1 MALLSILSKK
11 AKFGFQKSNGE
22 VLMDLELVENIKHT
36 FITNISKEKGTLI
49 STTDNLKNEPVKL
62 SMICRISNNPI
73 SILANLQGVVSSVLP
88 SNPLFQE
95 FAGKYITKL
104 SNKLL
109 RNSTNRRQD
118 FFDKL
123 MEMRDNLIPF
133 DVVTGLKVYQN
144 MFFNLIDVDED
155 RTAENCLVF
164 VVNMEKLA
172 LKSKNANQQSKLG
185 FKKTKEVKTEE
196 GSLLFETLSK
206 FGGS

>member
-1 MALLSILSKK
+1 MVSLSILSKK
-11 AKFGFQKSNGE
+11 TKFGFQKSNGE
-22 VLMDLELVENIKHT
+22 VLMDLELVETIKHT
-36 FITNISKEKGTLI
+36 FITEISKEKGTLI
-49 STTDNLKNEPVKL
+49 ATSDNLKNRPPQI

-73 SILANLQGVVSSVLP
+73 SLLANLQGVASSVLP

-104 SNKLL
+104 SNQLL
-109 RNSTNRRQD
+109 KNSTNRKQD

-144 MFFNLIDVDED
+144 MFFSLIDIDEE
-155 RTAENCLVF
+155 RTSENCLVF
-164 VVNMEKLA
+164 VVNMEKID
-172 LKSKNANQQSKLG
+172 LKSKNTTQQSELG
-185 FKKTKEVKTEE
+185 FKKSNETSVEE

-206 FGGS
+206 FGDS